1 MPSRAIVYRRSIAEF
16 PLAFDIAVILQTI
29 CRPTVYRSIASVFAQ
44 RDAGRIHLMI
54 GVDRGEND
62 SDIHDFVR
70 NAPEHVTCSIVNI
83 GMSNSTARGGI
94 YTNRF
99 GGSLRSALSMLANAQ
114 HVAYLDDDDWWDER
128 HLASLLAVLATSKWA
143 FSLRR
148 YVNSETGAEIGEDQW
163 ESLGP
168 GKGFFQEQSNG
179 FVCPSCLAFDKLRY
193 ANLLYLWSYSTSP
206 WGDCE
211 DRMIYD
217 GLVRSNEPR
226 ACTDLATT
234 FYALN
239 PADRMH
245 KRRLEWFG
253 AAGYDLSTVPTE
265 AVERG

>member
-1 MPSRAIVYRRSIAEF
+1 M
-16 PLAFDIAVILQTI
+16 AFDIAVILQTI
-29 CRPTVYRSIASVFAQ
+29 CRPSVYRSITSVFEQ
-44 RDAGRIHLMI
+44 RGAGRIHLLI
-54 GVDRGEND
+54 GVDRGEDD
-62 SDIHDFVR
+62 SGIRDFVR
-70 NAPEHVTCSIVNI
+70 NAPEHVACSIVNI
-83 GMSNSTARGGI
+83 GMSNSIVRGGI

-99 GGSLRSALSMLANAQ
+99 GGSLRSGLSMLANAQ

-128 HLASLLAVLATSKWA
+128 HLASLLAILATSKWA

-148 YVNSETGAEIGEDQW
+148 YVNPVTGVEIGEDQW

-168 GKGFFQEQSNG
+168 GKGFFQDQGSG

-193 ANLLYLWSYSTSP
+193 ANLLYLWSFSSTP

-217 GLVRSNEPR
+217 GLVRSSEPW
-226 ACTDLATT
+226 ACTNLATT

-245 KRRLEWFG
+245 DRRLEWFR
-253 AAGYDLSTVPTE
+253 AAGYELSLVPTE
-265 AVERG
+265 KTERG